1 MTLAAGSFAPLE
13 TAGPAVV
20 WLIVLTFVFLE
31 CAVIIGLFLP
41 GDSLLITAGIVL
53 AGHSSGSVHVWAL
66 SAGAAVAAIAGN
78 QVGYRIGLRTG
89 HHLVARRGGRYVTA
103 ENLHKVNV
111 LLDRHGFLSVL
122 VARWIPFVRTL
133 CPLVAGAAGMNHRMY
148 TVASSLGALAWA
160 PVLLLIGFYA
170 GEFLK
175 RVPWLMP
182 AVLAVMVVCL
192 VVGTV
197 LGIRHYRQ
205 EMAKP
210 PVDYTVD

>member
-1 MTLAAGSFAPLE
+1 
-13 TAGPAVV
+13 
-20 WLIVLTFVFLE
+20 
-31 CAVIIGLFLP
+31 
-41 GDSLLITAGIVL
+41 
-53 AGHSSGSVHVWAL
+53 
-66 SAGAAVAAIAGN
+66 
-78 QVGYRIGLRTG
+78 
-89 HHLVARRGGRYVTA
+89 VTA

-160 PVLLLIGFYA
+160 PVLLLIGYYA
-170 GEFLK
+170 GEFLQ

-192 VVGTV
+192 IVGTV

-210 PVDYTVD
+210 PVDYAVE